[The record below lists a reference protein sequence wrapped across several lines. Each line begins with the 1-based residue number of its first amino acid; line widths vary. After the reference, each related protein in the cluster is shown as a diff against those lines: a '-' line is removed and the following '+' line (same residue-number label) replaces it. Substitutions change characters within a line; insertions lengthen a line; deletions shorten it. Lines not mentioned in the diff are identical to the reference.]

1 MNDLRVF
8 VYDNVDVVD
17 SRSVA
22 RMVGKQHKHLL
33 RDISGYTEILSKAAE
48 PNFGPS
54 DFFIESTY
62 QDVTGRTLPCYL
74 LTKKGCDMVA
84 NKMTGEKGVLFTAAY
99 VTAFESMRSAQKA
112 AKPKPMTTYQR
123 ETISL
128 QKARLLNQIAANYHG
143 TTYEQ
148 VLQAHATKELTGEY
162 LLPLPSLQEKTYS
175 AKEVGDVLGISAHQV
190 GALANKHNMKDDE
203 HGQWFKDKSP
213 YTSKEVSTFRYYE
226 KAIEELRRI
235 LAGANGKEA

>member
-62 QDVTGRTLPCYL
+62 QDATGRTLPCYL

-99 VTAFESMRSAQKA
+99 VTAFEAMRRTQKA
-112 AKPKPMTTYQR
+112 AATKPMTAYQR

-128 QKARLLNQIAANYHG
+128 QKARLLNQIATNYHG

-190 GALANKHNMKDDE
+190 GALANKHKMKDDE

-235 LAGANGKEA
+235 LAGVNGKEA